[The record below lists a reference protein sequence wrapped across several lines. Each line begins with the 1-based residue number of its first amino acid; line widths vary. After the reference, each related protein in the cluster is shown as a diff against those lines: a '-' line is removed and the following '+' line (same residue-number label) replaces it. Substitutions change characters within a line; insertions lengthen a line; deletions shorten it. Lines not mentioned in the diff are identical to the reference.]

1 MEWLKP
7 SQAFA
12 ARWWAYIDW
21 CMNAEMQAPIC
32 RPFWTWVMIA
42 FLAVGAL
49 VTIWVAVKIITYR
62 IKLAA
67 ALNAEAERM
76 RIADETTMQAYTL

>member
-1 MEWLKP
+1 
-7 SQAFA
+7 
-12 ARWWAYIDW
+12 
-21 CMNAEMQAPIC
+21 
-32 RPFWTWVMIA
+32 MIA